1 MGLFD
6 TFNAMV
12 DMANTTVEAGKE
24 MYRAQKLVNDIME
37 SADKFTDEYAL
48 PEEDA
53 ALYDAWVAVY
63 NESVDAEGDEKSKK
77 RERKGAPLLKF
88 PERRSHYYVIKFF
101 KLKYSQ

>member
-12 DMANTTVEAGKE
+12 DMVNTTVEAGKE
-24 MYRAQKLVNDIME
+24 MYRVQELVNEIME

-63 NESVDAEGDEKSKK
+63 NESVDAEGDEKPKK
-77 RERKGAPLLKF
+77 KKTKRCATAEISGEKIPLLCD
-88 PERRSHYYVIKFF
+88 
-101 KLKYSQ
+101 